1 MNSLVEFKSPES
13 KLEYIMKVANIFMKS
28 GKFGKDYNIETVA
41 MLVMYAHELGVS
53 PAQAL
58 INGFDI
64 IQGKI
69 SMKPALMSN
78 MIRRAGHSLQILKW
92 EADEC
97 IIKGKRSDNG
107 DEMTISFSMEDAKR
121 AGWSE
126 KAVYK
131 QNPKN
136 MLYARCMGNLGRM
149 LFGDVIG
156 NPYAEDEI
164 FETPKQE
171 PRLMTRPEQTVE
183 ATADVVVDVPVT
195 VFNDAPITIGIART
209 IDDLM
214 QACVDT
220 GLKVD
225 RSTLVKYVLHL
236 RDAKNAKGGR
246 QVTDQDI
253 VQSAF
258 LPDQMER
265 FCQLLLDYMA
275 KPDPL
280 LQISEEQ

>member
-1 MNSLVEFKSPES
+1 MNDLVTQES
-13 KLEYIMKVANIFMKS
+13 RLDYTLKVANIFMKS
-28 GKFGKDYNIETVA
+28 GKFAQKDYNVETVA
-41 MLVMYAHELGVS
+41 MLVMYANELGVS

-69 SMKPALMSN
+69 QMKPALMSN
-78 MIRRAGHSLQILKW
+78 MIRRAGHSLSILKW

-107 DEMTISFSMEDAKR
+107 DELTISFSMEDAKR

-164 FETPKQE
+164 FETEKE
-171 PRLMTRPEQTVE
+171 KPRLMTKPEQTVDVKAEEVQEPLILE
-183 ATADVVVDVPVT
+183 ASL
-195 VFNDAPITIGIART
+195 RT
-209 IDDLM
+209 IDDLH
-214 QACVDT
+214 QACMDT
-220 GLKVD
+220 AIKCD
-225 RSTLVKYVLHL
+225 KSTLEAFVRYL
-236 RDAKNAKGGR
+236 RDTKNAKGKHK
-246 QVTDQDI
+246 VTEQDI
-253 VQSAF
+253 IQSAF
-258 LPDQMER
+258 LPHMFEKFNQM
-265 FCQLLLDYMA
+265 LLDFMA
-275 KPDPL
+275 QADD
-280 LQISEEQ
+280 QVSAV

>member
-183 ATADVVVDVPVT
+183 ATADVVVDVPK
-195 VFNDAPITIGIART
+195 IEQKRH
-209 IDDLM
+209 
-214 QACVDT
+214 
-220 GLKVD
+220 
-225 RSTLVKYVLHL
+225 TLDELLLAVQGQGSICDKATLLGFCLDL
-236 RDAKNAKGGR
+236 RDSKNSKGGK
-246 QVTDQDI
+246 QYNDDDI

-258 LPDQMER
+258 IPGMMPR
-265 FCQLLLDYMA
+265 FCEKLNEWLAQ
-275 KPDPL
+275 PDPL

>member
-1 MNSLVEFKSPES
+1 MNQLVEFKSPES

-107 DEMTISFSMEDAKR
+107 DEMTISFSMEDARR

-164 FETPKQE
+164 FETEKRE
-171 PRLMTRPEQTVE
+171 ARLMTRPTETVN
-183 ATADVVVDVPVT
+183 AVVSDVE
-195 VFNDAPITIGIART
+195 DAPKTIGILRT

-214 QACVDT
+214 QACATT
-220 GLKVD
+220 G
-225 RSTLVKYVLHL
+225 VKCEKGVLLEFVLNL
-236 RDAKNAKGGR
+236 RDTKNAKGGK

-258 LPDQMER
+258 LPGMMEK
-265 FCQLLLDYMA
+265 FCQMLLDFMA
-275 KPDPL
+275 KPIDPL
-280 LQISEEQ
+280 AEMGETSDA

>member
-1 MNSLVEFKSPES
+1 MNELVEFKSPES
-13 KLEYIMKVANIFMKS
+13 KLDYVMKVANIFMKS
-28 GKFGKDYNIETVA
+28 GKFGKDYNVETVA

-78 MIRRAGHSLQILKW
+78 MIRRAGHSLKILKW

-97 IIKGKRSDNG
+97 IIKGKRADNG
-107 DEMTISFSMEDAKR
+107 DEITISFSMEDAKR

-164 FETPKQE
+164 FETQKKEAQ
-171 PRLMTRPEQTVE
+171 LMTRPEQTVDASAE
-183 ATADVVVDVPVT
+183 VI
-195 VFNDAPITIGIART
+195 NDSPTTIGIERN
-209 IDDLM
+209 
-214 QACVDT
+214 VDE
-220 GLKVD
+220 
-225 RSTLVKYVLHL
+225 LVKACSEGGVKTDKFNLLQFVLTL
-236 RDAKNAKGGR
+236 RDSKNAKGGK
-246 QVTDQDI
+246 QVSEQDI
-253 VQSAF
+253 IQSAF
-258 LPDQMER
+258 LPGQMER
-265 FCQLLLDYMA
+265 FCQMLLDYLSQ
-275 KPDPL
+275 PIDPL
-280 LQISEEQ
+280 AEVESQ